1 MQRFWTSVLII
12 PDGRSRES
20 TAGFSTLITAR
31 AQMAKTVS
39 IEVNAE
45 DPEAEAMDR
54 AAAVIRGGGLVAFP
68 TETVYG
74 LGADAMNRS
83 AVMRI
88 FQAKGRPSDNPLIVH
103 LSGLEMLGVVAQD
116 IPGEAYALIDRF
128 WPGPLTLVLSRK
140 PGIADWVSAGLSTIA
155 VRMPRGRIAL
165 ELIRRSRTLIA
176 APSAN
181 ISGRPSPT
189 RARDVWMDLNGKIDL
204 VLDAGSTVVGIES
217 TVLDLTARPPII
229 LRPGWISRSELE
241 AAIGPV
247 RRPASEEELKRS
259 PGTRHRHYSP
269 RARVVLV
276 QGSTPEALRQ
286 ICLGLRDHGK
296 VAFIGHSKLDL
307 ASESIE
313 QILLDNNAKAYASSI
328 YSSFRDLDAA
338 GVSVIVVQGTEGD
351 DASDAIMDRLG
362 RAASETITGG

>member
-1 MQRFWTSVLII
+1 MGIG
-12 PDGRSRES
+12 PDYTRLVEIES
-20 TAGFSTLITAR
+20 PLAAFSTLTTAC
-31 AQMAKTVS
+31 AQMAETVS
-39 IEVNAE
+39 IEVNTE

-54 AAAVIRGGGLVAFP
+54 AAAIIRGGGLVAFP

-83 AVMRI
+83 AVKRI

-103 LSGLEMLGVVAQD
+103 LSGPDMLGEVAED
-116 IPGEAYALIDRF
+116 IPRQAYLLIDRF
-128 WPGPLTLVLSRK
+128 WPGPLTLVLSRRA
-140 PGIADWVSAGLSTIA
+140 GIADWVAAGLSTIA

-165 ELIRRSRTLIA
+165 ELIRRSRTPIA

-181 ISGRPSPT
+181 MSGRPSPT

-204 VLDAGSTVVGIES
+204 VLDGGPTVVGIES

-229 LRPGWISRSELE
+229 LRPGWISRLELE
-241 AAIGPV
+241 AVIGRV
-247 RRPASEEELKRS
+247 RRPATEEELKRS

-276 QGSTPEALRQ
+276 QGSTPEALRR
-286 ICLGLRDHGK
+286 ICLGLHGCGK

-307 ASESIE
+307 ASEFVE
-313 QILLDNNAKAYASSI
+313 QILLDNDAKAYARAI
-328 YSSFRDLDAA
+328 YSAFRDLDAA
-338 GVSVIVVQGTEGD
+338 GASVIVVQATEGD
-351 DASDAIMDRLG
+351 DASDAIMDRLR
-362 RAASETITGG
+362 RAASQIITGG